1 MTEER
6 NRKPWLIAWVV
17 WLVAFLIVEVS
28 AAVRKTK
35 LDTLSENVWLWFGI
49 KYSERPYKG
58 TRRAALALFM
68 LTLSG
73 HFVFG
78 WPGGLG
84 VILTGI
90 PVGAVITY
98 ALFFERGEA

>member
-1 MTEER
+1 MGD
-6 NRKPWLIAWVV
+6 NRKPWLIAWVA
-17 WLVAFLIVEVS
+17 WLVAFLAVEVP
-28 AAVRKTK
+28 AAIRKGK
-35 LDTLSENVWLWFGI
+35 DDTLSENVWDWFGI
-49 KYSERPYKG
+49 KSPKPYRG
-58 TRRAALALFM
+58 MRRSILAIFM

-90 PVGAVITY
+90 PVGGVIAY
-98 ALFFERGEA
+98 ALYFERKVR